1 MDLLVVANLDAGS
14 EVPYNWED
22 VKNMPVRGVPA
33 LLIHAGKHVQWLFP
47 SLVDE
52 IYDHEGRI
60 VHMKMPE
67 HPAFKEI
74 EPFDIAW
81 WQQEGR
87 ERPIAC
93 RRSYRFKEIQGVTS
107 LCEYLRPHVYIS
119 NPEEELRKMKGSPL
133 VEVQDRGTLVASELE
148 LNTGVKDPVAA
159 KVFVNLLEYLLTSKK

>member
-22 VKNMPVRGVPA
+22 VKNMPARGVPA
-33 LLIHAGKHVQWLFP
+33 LLIHAGKHLQWLLP

-52 IYDHEGRI
+52 MYDHEGRI
-60 VHMKMPE
+60 VHMTIPE

-74 EPFDIAW
+74 EPFDVAW

-93 RRSYRFKEIQGVTS
+93 RRSYRFKDNRGVTS
-107 LCEYLRPHVYIS
+107 LCGYLRPHVYIS
-119 NPEEELRKMKGSPL
+119 NPRGGTEEDERNP
-133 VEVQDRGTLVASELE
+133 
-148 LNTGVKDPVAA
+148 PVGDQ
-159 KVFVNLLEYLLTSKK
+159 